1 MTTLPGLFVADQ
13 DSIMIPKI
21 PNLHDSLLW
30 RIENL
35 EPSDAKIH
43 FRTTEGEIYEMTLL
57 EVKRLKCDN
66 FLQGNIVLGLY
77 VIDSERKAE
86 FLLKWIL
93 DEDPS
98 DYSRRLVQEI
108 CEGSLCMIHIT
119 PSYGCEIAC
128 VCRSFDFR
136 KV

>member
-86 FLLKWIL
+86 F
-93 DEDPS
+93 
-98 DYSRRLVQEI
+98 
-108 CEGSLCMIHIT
+108 
-119 PSYGCEIAC
+119 
-128 VCRSFDFR
+128 
-136 KV
+136 